1 MYQQPMLIRI
11 DGRAAVVV
19 GLVMETRGG
28 HDAMPA
34 CERCETAAREAVAG
48 ERKPGPII
56 EWRTYSVRA
65 SFAERFAGIARR
77 VDGIRTGRCSPQR
90 RA

>member
-1 MYQQPMLIRI
+1 MVGQPLW
-11 DGRAAVVV
+11 V

-56 EWRTYSVRA
+56 EWRNVL
-65 SFAERFAGIARR
+65 
-77 VDGIRTGRCSPQR
+77 RTRQFR
-90 RA
+90 